1 MRGDVILRPA
11 SALLRRFWR
20 LFLGLLVVSAGVYV
34 ATTLSDRQ
42 GRGDLPRGFA
52 VRMTC
57 EKDPESYLWSGG
69 CDRVAADIARTDRP
83 SFLELYRAFV
93 AAHHTLIPSL
103 ATTRRFAHAPCA
115 PGFDIRRALEGTR
128 FILEPDQFQGVCSP
142 AHAEAIKEEIDA
154 KDRALMTIER
164 AGLSYEALI
173 AGALANLSEPL
184 VIFGACALLLAL
196 WIL

>member
-11 SALLRRFWR
+11 SAVFRRFWR
-20 LFLGLLVVSAGVYV
+20 LLVGLVVAGAGVYA

-42 GRGDLPRGFA
+42 GRADLPRGFA

-69 CDRVAADIARTDRP
+69 CDRVASDIARTDRP
-83 SFLELYRAFV
+83 SFIELYRAFV
-93 AAHHTLIPSL
+93 AAHHTLIPSP
-103 ATTRRFAHAPCA
+103 ATTRRFAHTPCE
-115 PGFDIRRALEGTR
+115 PGFDIRRTLEGTR
-128 FILEPDQFQGVCSP
+128 FILEPDQFKDVCSP

-154 KDRALMTIER
+154 RDRALMTIER
-164 AGLSYEALI
+164 GGLSYAALV
-173 AGALANLSEPL
+173 AGTLANLSEPL
-184 VIFGACALLLAL
+184 VIFSASALLLGL